1 MMEDEL
7 IKIWQ
12 SSPKVEQV
20 KFEKS
25 RLMLDLQSSLNR
37 LQRSWKFM
45 ELREII
51 VALIVIPFFI
61 HRAYIA
67 DEILIKIGSIWIVLS
82 GIYIIT
88 RLTSVKK
95 YKPNISKETYLDYL
109 FKSKEY
115 LSIQKKLLSTVLY
128 WYFLPCAIGILLVF
142 VGSIE
147 NMQKLSLNIL
157 GLIGLGAII
166 YFLNKRAVKKT
177 IQPRLEKIDELIKV
191 MEE

>member
-1 MMEDEL
+1 MEDEL

-25 RLMLDLQSSLNR
+25 RLMIDVQSSLNR
-37 LQRSWKFM
+37 LQISWKFLQ
-45 ELREII
+45 LREVIA
-51 VALIVIPFFI
+51 ALIVIPFFI

-67 DEILIKIGSIWIVLS
+67 EEILIKIGSIWIVLS
-82 GIYIIT
+82 GIYIII
-88 RLTSVKK
+88 RLTSIKK
-95 YKPNISKETYLDYL
+95 YRPNISKETYLDYL

-142 VGSIE
+142 IGSIE
-147 NMQKLSLNIL
+147 NVQKLSLNIL

-166 YFLNKRAVKKT
+166 YFLNKRAVKKN
-177 IQPRLEKIDELIKV
+177 IQPRLEKINKLIKV
-191 MEE
+191 MKE